1 MKTAYLFFFI
11 IFSLPSILFAQDLKD
26 KTTVCFTP
34 GGDCTRIIVKEI
46 DQAQKTILVQA
57 YSFTSAP
64 IAKAILDAS
73 KRGVK
78 VQVILDKSQKT
89 QKYSSADFFI
99 HTGVPTYID
108 SEHAIAH
115 NKIIL
120 IDDKTLITGSFN
132 FTKAAQEKNAENL
145 LVLHDPALIS
155 LYKKNWQSHFQH
167 SMVLSY

>member
-1 MKTAYLFFFI
+1 MKRFYSLFV
-11 IFSLPSILFAQDLKD
+11 ILFLFPFLIFAQTLND

-34 GGDCTRIIVKEI
+34 GGNCTGIIVKEI
-46 DQAQKTILVQA
+46 NQAQKTILVQV

-89 QKYSSADFFI
+89 QKYSSADFFV

-108 SEHAIAH
+108 SRHAIAH

-120 IDDKTLITGSFN
+120 IDDNTLITGSFN

-145 LVLHDPALIS
+145 LVLHDPTLIS
-155 LYKKNWQSHFQH
+155 LYKKNWQAHFQH
-167 SMVLSY
+167 SENLL

>member
-1 MKTAYLFFFI
+1 MIKKLHSLFFVFFI
-11 IFSLPSILFAQDLKD
+11 FPSLIFAQDLKD

-34 GGDCTRIIVKEI
+34 GGNCTGIIVKEI

-73 KRGVK
+73 KRGIK

-145 LVLHDPALIS
+145 LVLHDPALIG
-155 LYKKNWQSHFQH
+155 LYKKNWQAHFEH
-167 SMVLSY
+167 STSL